1 MNLNKKVRPR
11 RSFIFTPG
19 LKPEM
24 FPKALKSGVDMVCIE
39 LEDGIAPKDKNEARE
54 KALGIFQKKTIPEN
68 IEVILRIN
76 SIRSLFGLDD
86 VRAILDT
93 DFPPPAIMLPKVN
106 DAEEIKILDDLL
118 SERGHS
124 CEIHP
129 IIETNLGLEKAYD
142 IAKSSERVVTLFFG
156 LIDMSAELRCKLS
169 WDQLLYARSRVV
181 HAAASAGLDSI
192 DGPFMD
198 LEDPKGNIEQATLAR
213 DLGFSGKGSI
223 HPNQVSDLNKVFSP
237 SKEKI
242 DKAKKI
248 TKIFEEANTGL
259 VMVDGKLIE
268 KPVLREMYRTLSMSK
283 EDG

>member
-24 FPKALKSGVDMVCIE
+24 FPKALRSGVDMVCIE

-54 KALGIFQKKTIPEN
+54 KALSIFQKQTIPEN

-76 SIRSLFGLDD
+76 SIRSLFGLED

-181 HAAASAGLDSI
+181 HAAASAGIDAI